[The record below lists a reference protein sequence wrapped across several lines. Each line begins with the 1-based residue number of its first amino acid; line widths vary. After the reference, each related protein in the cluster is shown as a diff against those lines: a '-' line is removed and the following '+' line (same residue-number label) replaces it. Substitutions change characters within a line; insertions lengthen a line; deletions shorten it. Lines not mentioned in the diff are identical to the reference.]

1 MKIDAA
7 YLAYPSGQQNPD
19 CSGSLKFTDPD
30 TYLKK
35 NLKGIFNLELK
46 DSTKELKSAKR
57 MQSLL

>member
-7 YLAYPSGQQNPD
+7 YLAYPSGHQNPD